1 MAELMA
7 QVVSLIVLQHY
18 CEQLAVK
25 KDLASQ
31 TISKYKQQLSS
42 FYDWLGDR
50 DPSAELASSF
60 VLGELRINKGYSRTT
75 IRSYYAALRPFLHY
89 LEISFDLK
97 LKKVKRLPRYHTYD
111 ELERILQT
119 IANRKDNWAKNKR
132 RDFLIIKTLAFTGL
146 RKSELLRLKVQ
157 DIKGDLL
164 FVYRGKGERDRV
176 IPLTKKL
183 CQQLADYVQDNKLAP
198 CQRLFPLS
206 SNRLHTLVRHYADKA
221 GVSDI
226 SPHQFRHYFAT
237 RLIEKGAELRKVQ
250 ELLGHEDIS
259 TTALYLDVVP
269 THLKKTVELLEE
281 NEDGM
286 ANST

>member
-1 MAELMA
+1 MA
-7 QVVSLIVLQHY
+7 QVASLIVLQHY

-25 KDLASQ
+25 KDLAPE
-31 TISKYKQQLSS
+31 TISKYKQQLSQ
-42 FYDWLGDR
+42 FYNWLGAR

-60 VLGELRINKGYSRTT
+60 VLGELRINKGYSRAT
-75 IRSYYAALRPFLHY
+75 IRSYYAALRPFLYY
-89 LEISFDLK
+89 LEMPFDLK

-111 ELERILQT
+111 EFQRLLAAVEE
-119 IANRKDNWAKNKR
+119 RKDNWAKNKE
-132 RDFLIIKTLAFTGL
+132 RDLLIIKTLAFTGL
-146 RKSELLRLKVQ
+146 RKSELLRLKCQ

-164 FVYRGKGERDRV
+164 FVYLGKGERDRV

-183 CQQLADYVQDNKLAP
+183 SKELAGYMRDNKLAP

-206 SNRLHTLVRHYADKA
+206 SNRLQTLVHHYADKA
-221 GVSDI
+221 GVSGI

-237 RLIEKGAELRKVQ
+237 RLIEKGAEVRKVQ

-286 ANST
+286 VNST